1 MSEISAYNDKI
12 YIRDLSIRC
21 IIGVNQDYIRDL
33 SIRCIIGVNQ
43 DERTEKQDV
52 IINVILF
59 ADTRKAGQTDDL
71 DDSVDY
77 KKVKKTILSL
87 VENSEFLLIEKLAEE
102 IAKVCLEDSKVQK
115 VNVTVDKP
123 GALRYTRSVAVE
135 IVRTRES
142 YGQ

>member
-12 YIRDLSIRC
+12 
-21 IIGVNQDYIRDL
+21 YIRDL

-87 VENSEFLLIEKLAEE
+87 VESSEFLLIEKLADE
-102 IAKVCLEDSKVQK
+102 IAKVCLDDSKVQK
-115 VNVTVDKP
+115 VSVTVDKP
-123 GALRYTRSVAVE
+123 GVLRYTRSVAVE

>member
-1 MSEISAYNDKI
+1 MNEIPSYNDKI
-12 YIRDLSIRC
+12 YIRDLAVRC
-21 IIGVNQDYIRDL
+21 IIGVNH
-33 SIRCIIGVNQ
+33 
-43 DERTEKQDV
+43 DERTEKQDIV
-52 IINVILF
+52 INVILF
-59 ADTRKAGQTDDL
+59 TDTRKAGQTDIL

-77 KKVKKTILSL
+77 KTVKNAVLSL
-87 VENSEFLLIEKLAEE
+87 VENSAFLLIEKLAEE
-102 IAKVCLEDSKVQK
+102 IAKVCLDDSKVQK

>member
-21 IIGVNQDYIRDL
+21 IIGVNQE
-33 SIRCIIGVNQ
+33 
-43 DERTEKQDV
+43 ERTEKQDV

-59 ADTRKAGQTDDL
+59 TDTRKAGQTDDL

-87 VENSEFLLIEKLAEE
+87 VENSEFLLIEKLADE
-102 IAKVCLEDSKVQK
+102 IAKVCLDDSKVQK

-135 IVRTRES
+135 IVRTRER

>member
-1 MSEISAYNDKI
+1 MSEISAYNNKI

-21 IIGVNQDYIRDL
+21 IIGVNQE
-33 SIRCIIGVNQ
+33 
-43 DERTEKQDV
+43 ERTEKQDV

>member
-1 MSEISAYNDKI
+1 MSEISASDDKI

-21 IIGVNQDYIRDL
+21 IIGVNE
-33 SIRCIIGVNQ
+33 

-52 IINVILF
+52 VINVILF
-59 ADTRKAGQTDDL
+59 TDTRKAGQTDAL
-71 DDSVDY
+71 EDSVDY
-77 KKVKKTILSL
+77 KKVKKAILSL
-87 VENSEFLLIEKLAEE
+87 VESSEFLLIEKLADE
-102 IAKVCLEDSKVQK
+102 IAKVCLDDSKVQK

-123 GALRYTRSVAVE
+123 GVLRYTRSVAVE

>member
-21 IIGVNQDYIRDL
+21 IIGVNQE
-33 SIRCIIGVNQ
+33 
-43 DERTEKQDV
+43 ERTEKQDV

-135 IVRTRES
+135 IVRTRER

>member
-1 MSEISAYNDKI
+1 MNEISAYNDKI
-12 YIRDLSIRC
+12 YIRDLA
-21 IIGVNQDYIRDL
+21 
-33 SIRCIIGVNQ
+33 IRCIIGVNQ

-52 IINVILF
+52 VINVILF
-59 ADTRKAGQTDDL
+59 TDTRKAGQTDVL
-71 DDSVDY
+71 EDSVDY
-77 KKVKKTILSL
+77 KMVKKAILSL

-102 IAKVCLEDSKVQK
+102 IAKVCLDDFKVQK

-123 GALRYTRSVAVE
+123 GVLRYTRSVAVE

>member
-12 YIRDLSIRC
+12 YIRDLA
-21 IIGVNQDYIRDL
+21 
-33 SIRCIIGVNQ
+33 IRCIIGVNQ

-52 IINVILF
+52 VINIILF
-59 ADTRKAGQTDDL
+59 TDTRKAGQTDVL
-71 DDSVDY
+71 EDSVDY
-77 KKVKKTILSL
+77 KMVKKNILSL

-102 IAKVCLEDSKVQK
+102 IAKVCLDDSKVQK
-115 VNVTVDKP
+115 VNVAVDKP

>member
-1 MSEISAYNDKI
+1 MSEISAFNDKI

-21 IIGVNQDYIRDL
+21 IIGVNQD
-33 SIRCIIGVNQ
+33 
-43 DERTEKQDV
+43 ERIEKQDV
-52 IINVILF
+52 VINVILF
-59 ADTRKAGQTDDL
+59 TDARKAGQTDAL
-71 DDSVDY
+71 EDSVDY
-77 KKVKKTILSL
+77 KKVKKNILSL

-102 IAKVCLEDSKVQK
+102 IAKICLDDSKVQK
-115 VNVTVDKP
+115 VDVTVDKP

>member
-21 IIGVNQDYIRDL
+21 IIGVNQD
-33 SIRCIIGVNQ
+33 
-43 DERTEKQDV
+43 ERTEKQDV
-52 IINVILF
+52 VINVILF
-59 ADTRKAGQTDDL
+59 TDTRKAGQTDVL
-71 DDSVDY
+71 EDSVDY

-87 VENSEFLLIEKLAEE
+87 VESSEFLLIEKLADE
-102 IAKVCLEDSKVQK
+102 IAKVCLDDSKVQK

-123 GALRYTRSVAVE
+123 GVLRYTRSVAVE

>member
-1 MSEISAYNDKI
+1 MNEIPAYNDKI
-12 YIRDLSIRC
+12 YIRDLAVRC
-21 IIGVNQDYIRDL
+21 IIGVNH
-33 SIRCIIGVNQ
+33 

-52 IINVILF
+52 VINVILF
-59 ADTRKAGQTDDL
+59 TDTRNAGQTDIL

-77 KKVKKTILSL
+77 KMVKKAVLSL
-87 VENSEFLLIEKLAEE
+87 VEKSAFLLIEKLAEE
-102 IAKVCLEDSKVQK
+102 IAKVCLDDSKVQK

>member
-1 MSEISAYNDKI
+1 MSEISAYNNKI

-21 IIGVNQDYIRDL
+21 IIGVNQE
-33 SIRCIIGVNQ
+33 
-43 DERTEKQDV
+43 ERTEKQDV
-52 IINVILF
+52 IINIILF

-135 IVRTRES
+135 IVRTRER

>member
-1 MSEISAYNDKI
+1 MSEIPANNDKI
-12 YIRDLSIRC
+12 HIRDLA
-21 IIGVNQDYIRDL
+21 V
-33 SIRCIIGVNQ
+33 RCIIGVNQ

-59 ADTRKAGQTDDL
+59 TDTGKAGQTDNL
-71 DDSVDY
+71 EDSVDY
-77 KKVKKTILSL
+77 KKVKKAILSL
-87 VENSEFLLIEKLAEE
+87 VENSEFLLIEKLAKE
-102 IAKVCLEDSKVQK
+102 IAKVCLDDSKVQK

>member
-1 MSEISAYNDKI
+1 MSEISAYDDKI
-12 YIRDLSIRC
+12 YIRDLAIRC
-21 IIGVNQDYIRDL
+21 IIGVNE
-33 SIRCIIGVNQ
+33 

-59 ADTRKAGQTDDL
+59 TDTGKAGQTDAL
-71 DDSVDY
+71 EDSVDY
-77 KKVKKTILSL
+77 KKVKKAIISL
-87 VENSEFLLIEKLAEE
+87 VESSEFLLIEKLADE
-102 IAKVCLEDSKVQK
+102 IAKVCLDDAKVQK
-115 VNVTVDKP
+115 VDVTVDKP

>member
-1 MSEISAYNDKI
+1 MSDISVFSDKI
-12 YIRDLSIRC
+12 YIRDLK
-21 IIGVNQDYIRDL
+21 
-33 SIRCIIGVNQ
+33 IRCIIGVNQ

-52 IINVILF
+52 VINVILF
-59 ADTRKAGQTDDL
+59 TDTRKAGRTDDL
-71 DDSVDY
+71 ADSVDY
-77 KKVKKTILSL
+77 KRVKKAILSL
-87 VENSEFLLIEKLAEE
+87 VESSEFLLIEKLTDE
-102 IAKVCLEDSKVQK
+102 IAKVCLDDSKVQK

>member
-1 MSEISAYNDKI
+1 MSEIPAYNDKI

-21 IIGVNQDYIRDL
+21 IIGVNQE
-33 SIRCIIGVNQ
+33 
-43 DERTEKQDV
+43 ERTEKQDV
-52 IINVILF
+52 IINIILF

-135 IVRTRES
+135 IVRTRER

>member
-21 IIGVNQDYIRDL
+21 IIGVNQD
-33 SIRCIIGVNQ
+33 
-43 DERTEKQDV
+43 ERTEKQDV
-52 IINVILF
+52 VINVVLF
-59 ADTRKAGQTDDL
+59 TDTRKAGQTDDL

-87 VENSEFLLIEKLAEE
+87 VESSEFLLIEKLADE
-102 IAKVCLEDSKVQK
+102 IAKVCLDDLKVQK
-115 VNVTVDKP
+115 VSVTVDKP
-123 GALRYTRSVAVE
+123 GVLRYTRSVAVE

>member
-1 MSEISAYNDKI
+1 MSEASAYNDKI
-12 YIRDLSIRC
+12 FIRDLA
-21 IIGVNQDYIRDL
+21 V
-33 SIRCIIGVNQ
+33 RCIIGVNQ
-43 DERTEKQDV
+43 DERTEKQEV

-59 ADTRKAGQTDDL
+59 TDTRKAGKTDAL
-71 DDSVDY
+71 EDSVDY

-87 VENSEFLLIEKLAEE
+87 VEKSEFLLIEKLAEE
-102 IAKVCLEDSKVQK
+102 IVKVCLDDSKVQK
-115 VNVTVDKP
+115 ANVTIDKP

>member
-21 IIGVNQDYIRDL
+21 IIGVNQE
-33 SIRCIIGVNQ
+33 
-43 DERTEKQDV
+43 ERTEKQDV

-59 ADTRKAGQTDDL
+59 TDTRKAGQTDDL

-87 VENSEFLLIEKLAEE
+87 VENSEFLLIEKLADE
-102 IAKVCLEDSKVQK
+102 IAKVCLDDSKVQK

-123 GALRYTRSVAVE
+123 GVLRYTRSVAVE

>member
-1 MSEISAYNDKI
+1 MNEIPSYNDKI
-12 YIRDLSIRC
+12 HIRDLTLRC
-21 IIGVNQDYIRDL
+21 IIGVNH
-33 SIRCIIGVNQ
+33 
-43 DERTEKQDV
+43 DERTEKQDIV
-52 IINVILF
+52 VNVILF
-59 ADTRKAGQTDDL
+59 TDTRKSGQTDIL

-77 KKVKKTILSL
+77 KTVKNAVLSL
-87 VENSEFLLIEKLAEE
+87 VENSAFLLIEKLAEE
-102 IAKVCLEDSKVQK
+102 IAKVCLDDSKVQK